1 MVFVFLAVHVCL
13 AVSSWKNMA
22 DRNQFTERLVD
33 FAFRLFSIITFDIT
47 MLCWYI
53 SCQMSSAGYA
63 FASSNNLRDFIKI
76 YKLNFPVNYGEWI
89 LIFTIK

>member
-1 MVFVFLAVHVCL
+1 
-13 AVSSWKNMA
+13 
-22 DRNQFTERLVD
+22 
-33 FAFRLFSIITFDIT
+33 